1 MQFSLQSSIYAAFE
15 QSNILKQEDT
25 LTENGVKGIKVVKNA
40 FNLKYDFSVDKN

>member
-25 LTENGVKGIKVVKNA
+25 LTENGVEMLSKLYK
-40 FNLKYDFSVDKN
+40 LHLT